1 MAISD
6 NFQKR
11 INELVGEQNIKKST
25 LPSKIGVDYR
35 SVSNALNY
43 GIVPSPRILIRIA
56 DYFNVSVKYLLGQTD
71 DEYFS
76 KSKTDSNFDTR
87 FRALCERDSVTF
99 YKVGKDCHFSNS
111 YISRWLN
118 FGYLHSLELLEILSD
133 YFSVSLD
140 YLLGRTDDMY

>member
-25 LPSKIGVDYR
+25 LPAKIGVDYR

-56 DYFNVSVKYLLGQTD
+56 DYFNVSIDLVCGRK
-71 DEYFS
+71 EY
-76 KSKTDSNFDTR
+76 
-87 FRALCERDSVTF
+87 
-99 YKVGKDCHFSNS
+99 
-111 YISRWLN
+111 
-118 FGYLHSLELLEILSD
+118 
-133 YFSVSLD
+133 
-140 YLLGRTDDMY
+140 